1 MRKTFCTALLLLA
14 SFSAFAQDVV
24 TTDAN
29 TQNGLIAVAILIIV
43 VAIMAHMIYENFF
56 RKDLNTDYTAAAF
69 RDARKAQN
77 QGDMSAQE
85 AMALDSE
92 LDKMVDMW
100 GELANE
106 DGDMVPYP
114 LKRSVV
120 KKSLATLEAAVAA
133 MPTNSRIVERI
144 NDANEILN
152 HALKRQ
158 FNGSKAMVITAVIV
172 GIVFTAISGT
182 VEAAISVGV
191 GIILYLL
198 ASRSATF
205 LIAAKQV
212 KGSGSNSF
220 LTMLIGSLFMGVATA
235 KTYKTVTTYSDG
247 STKTETD
254 NSQTWFS
261 LIFGLIVMIL
271 LSFLLAII
279 AVINYLR
286 NYILYI

>member
-1 MRKTFCTALLLLA
+1 
-14 SFSAFAQDVV
+14 
-24 TTDAN
+24 
-29 TQNGLIAVAILIIV
+29 
-43 VAIMAHMIYENFF
+43 
-56 RKDLNTDYTAAAF
+56 
-69 RDARKAQN
+69 
-77 QGDMSAQE
+77 
-85 AMALDSE
+85 
-92 LDKMVDMW
+92 
-100 GELANE
+100 
-106 DGDMVPYP
+106 
-114 LKRSVV
+114 
-120 KKSLATLEAAVAA
+120 
-133 MPTNSRIVERI
+133 
-144 NDANEILN
+144 
-152 HALKRQ
+152 
-158 FNGSKAMVITAVIV
+158 MVITAVIV

-254 NSQTWFS
+254 NYQTWFS

>member
-1 MRKTFCTALLLLA
+1 
-14 SFSAFAQDVV
+14 
-24 TTDAN
+24 
-29 TQNGLIAVAILIIV
+29 
-43 VAIMAHMIYENFF
+43 
-56 RKDLNTDYTAAAF
+56 
-69 RDARKAQN
+69 
-77 QGDMSAQE
+77 
-85 AMALDSE
+85 
-92 LDKMVDMW
+92 
-100 GELANE
+100 
-106 DGDMVPYP
+106 
-114 LKRSVV
+114 
-120 KKSLATLEAAVAA
+120 
-133 MPTNSRIVERI
+133 
-144 NDANEILN
+144 
-152 HALKRQ
+152 
-158 FNGSKAMVITAVIV
+158 
-172 GIVFTAISGT
+172 T